1 MHTCIRNICTNQAAS
16 FDVHFH
22 VPSFLL
28 LPKAYCCEQKHSQ
41 HINYK
46 SQYKHLMEYQQ
57 FKKLHF
63 FLLTLS
69 FPNLWAIE
77 GIICLFLRHCC
88 KYCGPFWWNLIAWW
102 ESLFGLVSPLH
113 IHIEQNIY
121 IWYGSNLLCGMKE
134 KKKKQSKA
142 SLTALQSISLLTQTV
157 KRTQATN
164 SMNQNKIRQLAYAC
178 GSKLS
183 SVKWKVQ
190 LAPEN
195 WLLNLL
201 NRLLVTQLP
210 QDYTEKEY
218 STQVNNGAR
227 KGFQRTSAFGV
238 FSPLAAR
245 CHYISPSP

>member
-1 MHTCIRNICTNQAAS
+1 MSYWGHNLSLPEALLQVLWSLLMKLDSLVRKPFRLGEPTSFTLNKTYTFDMAAIS
-16 FDVHFH
+16 CVEWR
-22 VPSFLL
+22 
-28 LPKAYCCEQKHSQ
+28 K
-41 HINYK
+41 
-46 SQYKHLMEYQQ
+46 
-57 FKKLHF
+57 
-63 FLLTLS
+63 
-69 FPNLWAIE
+69 
-77 GIICLFLRHCC
+77 
-88 KYCGPFWWNLIAWW
+88 
-102 ESLFGLVSPLH
+102 
-113 IHIEQNIY
+113 
-121 IWYGSNLLCGMKE
+121 

-164 SMNQNKIRQLAYAC
+164 SMNQNKIRQLAYAY

-238 FSPLAAR
+238 FSPLAAG